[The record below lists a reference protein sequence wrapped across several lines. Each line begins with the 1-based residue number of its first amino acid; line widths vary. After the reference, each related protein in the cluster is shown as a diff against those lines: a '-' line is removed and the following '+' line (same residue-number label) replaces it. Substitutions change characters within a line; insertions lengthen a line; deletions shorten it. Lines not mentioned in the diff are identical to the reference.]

1 MIILFTYDMLSKY
14 RKHAFIV
21 IMLMSAIIT
30 SPDIMTLILV
40 TIPPYMLFEISIRVI
55 RWSEGG

>member
-1 MIILFTYDMLSKY
+1 MLSKY